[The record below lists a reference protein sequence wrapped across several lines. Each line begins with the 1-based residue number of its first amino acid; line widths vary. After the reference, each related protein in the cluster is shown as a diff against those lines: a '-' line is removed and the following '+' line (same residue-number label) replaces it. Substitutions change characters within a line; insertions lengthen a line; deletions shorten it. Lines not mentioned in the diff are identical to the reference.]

1 MAETVVVKSAQASFD
16 ASTGMVAP
24 QVSQRLLG
32 ADVASPLTPLRMAAD
47 GLLYPASAAAANAN
61 ARIFGWSTRAGKA
74 GQPMTVYGVGA
85 VGKYSD
91 EALTPGA
98 VLYLGETAGALSS
111 IATTGDAVG
120 CAQAIDASNIRIT
133 RNI

>member
-1 MAETVVVKSAQASFD
+1 MAETVVVKSADADFD

-24 QVSQRLLG
+24 QVSQKVLG
-32 ADVASPLTPLRMAAD
+32 ADIASKVMPLRMAAD

-61 ARIFGWSTRAGKA
+61 ARVFGWSTRRGKI
-74 GQPMTVYGVGA
+74 GQPMAVYGVGA
-85 VGKYSD
+85 VAKYSD
-91 EALTPGA
+91 GGLTPGA
-98 VLYLGETAGALSS
+98 IYYLGETVGTLSS

-120 CAQAIDASNIRIT
+120 IAQAIDDSNIRIT

>member
-1 MAETVVVKSAQASFD
+1 MAETLVVKSANASFD

-24 QVSQRLLG
+24 QVSQKVLG
-32 ADVASPLTPLRMAAD
+32 ADVAGPLVPLRMAAD
-47 GLLYPASAAAANAN
+47 GMLYPATAAAAGAN

-74 GQPMTVYGVGA
+74 GQPMAVYGLGA
-85 VGKYSD
+85 VGKYAD
-91 EALTPGA
+91 ETLVPGSLLFLA
-98 VLYLGETAGALSS
+98 ETAGALSS